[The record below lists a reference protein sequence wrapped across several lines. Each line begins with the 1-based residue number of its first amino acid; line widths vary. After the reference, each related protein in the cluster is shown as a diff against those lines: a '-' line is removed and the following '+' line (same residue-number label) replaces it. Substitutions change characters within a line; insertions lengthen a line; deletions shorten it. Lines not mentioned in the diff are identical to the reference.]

1 MDHRDIDVPNETLD
15 LLKVLGTP
23 TLSGELL
30 EAGYRNHYM
39 IGPEP
44 LAVAP
49 NQRMVGRARTL
60 RFINM
65 REDLLE
71 AQYTSLAA
79 SPHRSALENVGPGDV
94 LVIDAGGSLEAAV
107 VGDMFTRRIMQRGAM
122 GLVIDGVLRDLS
134 TIRSLGL
141 PVFARGRHG
150 SGITRALVSVG
161 MDEPV
166 QCGGVPVIRGD
177 VLVGDED
184 GVVVIPPQIA
194 AVLARDAYEH
204 QEEEIWIREKLKEG
218 FSLHDV
224 YPPNEEMRKAL
235 EEWKASRTPQA

>member
-1 MDHRDIDVPNETLD
+1 MDHRDVDVPTETLD
-15 LLKVLGTP
+15 LLKVVGTP
-23 TLSGELL
+23 TLSSELL
-30 EAGYRNHYM
+30 KAGYRNHFM

-44 LAVAP
+44 LAVTP

-71 AQYTSLAA
+71 AQYDSLTA
-79 SPHRSALENVGPGDV
+79 SPHRIALEDVGPGEV

-107 VGDMFTRRIMQRGAM
+107 VGDMFTRRIMQRSAT

-134 TIRSLGL
+134 AIRGVGL
-141 PVFARGRHG
+141 PVFARGMHG
-150 SGITRALVSVG
+150 SGITRALMSVG

-194 AVLARDAYEH
+194 AELARDAYDH
-204 QEEEIWIREKLKEG
+204 QEEEIWIRQKLKEG
-218 FSLHDV
+218 FSLHEV
-224 YPPNEEMRKAL
+224 YPPNEQMSKVLAQ
-235 EEWKASRTPQA
+235 WKASRTTQA